1 MKRLFSK
8 RQKKILALLS
18 GNKCELCGINLKKN
32 FEGDHKIPFSRNGK
46 TILSNGQA
54 IVKNVIY
61 LKELKYEL

>member
-18 GNKCELCGINLKKN
+18 GNKCELCGDIFKKK
-32 FEGDHKIPFSRNGK
+32 FEGDHKIPFSKNGK

-54 IVKNVIY
+54 TCKRCNL
-61 LKELKYEL
+61 LKGAKI

>member
-18 GNKCELCGINLKKN
+18 GNKCELCRDVLKEN
-32 FEGDHKIPFSRNGK
+32 IEGDHKIPFSKNGK

-54 IVKNVIY
+54 ICKKCNL
-61 LKELKYEL
+61 LKGAKI